1 MEDEGKTQHRP
12 SLKDMEEE
20 FAKLEDCMADMLPS
34 RFVTHMR
41 AAQKEMILAMRSLLD
56 GKLEHIEAREKR
68 RAAAAKPAEAAGPE
82 HTAD

>member
-1 MEDEGKTQHRP
+1 MEDEAKTKHRP

-56 GKLEHIEAREKR
+56 VKLEHIEAREKR
-68 RAAAAKPAEAAGPE
+68 RTATPKPAEEAAPE
-82 HTAD
+82 NTAD